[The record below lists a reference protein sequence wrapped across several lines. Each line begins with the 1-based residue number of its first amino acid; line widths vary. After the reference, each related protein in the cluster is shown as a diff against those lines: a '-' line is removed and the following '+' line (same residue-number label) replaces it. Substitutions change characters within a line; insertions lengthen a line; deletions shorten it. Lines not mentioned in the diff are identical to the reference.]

1 MVTEAEGLKKGEKVE
16 VSSEEEG
23 LRGSWYTATVL
34 RPVTKKTKKIYV
46 EYHTLMSEEDDSK
59 PLRES
64 VDAILV
70 RPYPPREVGRRFK
83 LMEEVDAFY
92 SDGWWEG
99 VVTQDFEGADRLSPG
114 GSAAA
119 SRVGEGKLGATAGG
133 ISVVKISCSRLCSQW
148 KLFSSFFVAMD
159 KAAIFAADSFSWGT
173 SAATLHVSLTAL
185 T

>member
-1 MVTEAEGLKKGEKVE
+1 MAEEFRKGAEVE

-34 RPVTKKTKKIYV
+34 RPVTKKSKKIYL
-46 EYHTLMSEEDDSK
+46 EYHTLMSEEDESK

-70 RPYPPREVGRRFK
+70 RPYPPREVVRSFK

-99 VVTQDFEGADRLSPG
+99 VVTKVLDQSRYSVFFRTSREQIDFNQGDLRLHREWVRGNWVPPLQ
-114 GSAAA
+114 
-119 SRVGEGKLGATAGG
+119 E
-133 ISVVKISCSRLCSQW
+133 SQ
-148 KLFSSFFVAMD
+148 S
-159 KAAIFAADSFSWGT
+159 
-173 SAATLHVSLTAL
+173 
-185 T
+185 

>member
-1 MVTEAEGLKKGEKVE
+1 MAPTVITDAEGLKKGDKVE

-23 LRGSWYTATVL
+23 MRGSWYTATVI

-46 EYHTLMSEEDDSK
+46 EYDTLMSEEDESK

-70 RPYPPREVGRRFK
+70 RPLPPREESRGFK

-99 VVTQDFEGADRLSPG
+99 VVTQVLENSRYSVFFRTSREQIDFDETDL
-114 GSAAA
+114 
-119 SRVGEGKLGATAGG
+119 RVHREWVRGYWQPPLEE
-133 ISVVKISCSRLCSQW
+133 SQ
-148 KLFSSFFVAMD
+148 S
-159 KAAIFAADSFSWGT
+159 
-173 SAATLHVSLTAL
+173 
-185 T
+185 